1 MNVVSELLLVLVL
14 VLVLVLLVWNRK
26 SLLSVI
32 SLRKKQFFFF
42 FSLFFYTIFVKH
54 LY

>member
-32 SLRKKQFFFF
+32 SLRKAIFFFF
-42 FSLFFYTIFVKH
+42 ALFFYTIFVKH

>member
-32 SLRKKQFFFF
+32 SLKKQFFF